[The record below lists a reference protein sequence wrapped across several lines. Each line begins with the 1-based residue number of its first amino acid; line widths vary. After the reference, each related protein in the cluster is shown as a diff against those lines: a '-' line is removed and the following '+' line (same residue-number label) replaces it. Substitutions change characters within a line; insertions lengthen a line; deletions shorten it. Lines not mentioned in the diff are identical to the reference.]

1 MACNCSHELAPI
13 KPDSRFR
20 TALWIALVINLAMF
34 MVEVMGGMYANS
46 AALWADAL
54 DFFGDAANYAI
65 SLAVLGASLY
75 WRATVA
81 LIKGITMALFGFVVM
96 GKVAYNYMQGIPPE
110 AITMGVIGAMAL
122 VANVI
127 AAVILYRFRDGDSN
141 MQSVWLCSRN
151 DAIGN
156 IAVIFAALGVF
167 GTGSM
172 LPDIIV
178 AVIMAGL
185 GLSAGYQV
193 IKKSLIERQ
202 QSITTEKTAKS
213 TTNTSTKTTCS

>member
-1 MACNCSHELAPI
+1 MACQCQPAPV
-13 KPDSRFR
+13 KPDGRFR
-20 TALWIALVINLAMF
+20 TALWIALIINLLMF
-34 MVEVMGGMYANS
+34 VVELFGGMYAHS

-65 SLAVLGASLY
+65 SLAVLGMSLY

-81 LIKGITMALFGFVVM
+81 LLKGITMATFGCLVLV
-96 GKVAYNYMQGIPPE
+96 KTVYNYMQGIPPE
-110 AITMGVIGAMAL
+110 AITMGVIGGLAL
-122 VANVI
+122 VANVV

-141 MQSVWLCSRN
+141 MKSVWLCSRN

-156 IAVIFAALGVF
+156 VAVILAAVGVF
-167 GTGSM
+167 GTGSL

-185 GLSAGYQV
+185 GLTAGYQV
-193 IKKSLIERQ
+193 IKKAWAERRESRAVDQ
-202 QSITTEKTAKS
+202 CA
-213 TTNTSTKTTCS
+213 